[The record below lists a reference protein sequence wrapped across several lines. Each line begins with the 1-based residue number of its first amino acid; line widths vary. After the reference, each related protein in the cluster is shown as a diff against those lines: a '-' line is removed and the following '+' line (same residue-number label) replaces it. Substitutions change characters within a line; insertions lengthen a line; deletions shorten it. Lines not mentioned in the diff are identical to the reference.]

1 MDATLVIIGL
11 NFRTSPVD
19 VRERFW
25 IPEPQRLETLQ
36 ELVRSEGI
44 DEVMIVATC
53 NRTEFILWA
62 SDPTEGANSVLRLLT
77 RKFNLKLSEWSNF
90 YRLVDDTALLHLSR
104 VATGLDSMVLGEQQ
118 IIGNVR
124 AAWQLA
130 QRAGTTGRFLDAV
143 LQKTLSAA
151 KRARF
156 ESGLGTS
163 AISVLSAAID
173 IGYEIFGE
181 LSDRKALILGAGD
194 MARVAA
200 RHVSK
205 AGVKNITVLS
215 RGLAKSQQLADEIV
229 GASAANW
236 NELREQLQ
244 TADIVISSTS
254 SPDFVIT
261 CDDLASVLQTRQ
273 NLPIMAVDVAVPRDI
288 DPTVRGLSGIH
299 LYDLDDLE
307 RMVQQ
312 STSDQRTA
320 SEVAD
325 RILREELQGFRVRLM
340 SEQVVPTIV
349 ALRHRLEEICGQEL
363 STLEDQFGPFTED
376 QQHALHSLAS
386 HITQR
391 IAGSMARE
399 LKEQPEQGEQKQ
411 LTEAVQRLFH
421 LQPSRRIPPVQS
433 N

>member
-25 IPEPQRLETLQ
+25 LPEFQRLEILQ
-36 ELVRSEGI
+36 ELVRAEGI
-44 DEVMIVATC
+44 DEVMILATC

-62 SDPTEGANSVLRLLT
+62 SDPSEGANSVLRLLT

-104 VATGLDSMVLGEQQ
+104 VAAGLDSMVLGEPQ
-118 IIGNVR
+118 IIGHVR
-124 AAWQLA
+124 SAWQLA

-143 LQKTLSAA
+143 LEKTLSGA
-151 KRARF
+151 KRARV
-156 ESGLGTS
+156 ESGLGTTS
-163 AISVLSAAID
+163 ISVLSAAVD
-173 IGYEIFGE
+173 LGYEIFGD
-181 LSDRKALILGAGD
+181 LSDRNVLLLGAGD
-194 MARVAA
+194 MAKTAA
-200 RHVSK
+200 RHFK
-205 AGVKNITVLS
+205 NAGVKNITIASRHLS
-215 RGLAKSQQLADEIV
+215 KSEQLAVEI
-229 GASAANW
+229 GANAVDWSH
-236 NELREQLQ
+236 LREHFV
-244 TADIVISSTS
+244 TADIIISSTS
-254 SPDFVIT
+254 SPDLVIT
-261 CDDLASVLQTRQ
+261 SDDLASALQTRQ
-273 NLPIMAVDVAVPRDI
+273 NLPIIAVDVAVPRDI
-288 DPTVRGLSGIH
+288 DPSVRGLSGVH

-312 STSDQRTA
+312 STSDQRTTVDA
-320 SEVAD
+320 AEK
-325 RILREELQGFRVRLM
+325 ILREELQGFRIRLM

-363 STLEDQFGPFTED
+363 TTLEDQFGPFTED

-421 LQPSRRIPPVQS
+421 LQPSRRMPPVTS